1 MRIPK
6 YADDAVTCC
15 PEPFAWTARNNKGDS
30 MKQLLD
36 ISEAVA
42 EIGSRTTLYGLIGE
56 GKIRALKIGARTKI
70 DAASLREFIAGL
82 PEARISPP
90 RRRSA
95 A

>member
-1 MRIPK
+1 
-6 YADDAVTCC
+6 
-15 PEPFAWTARNNKGDS
+15 

-36 ISEAVA
+36 IDEVVA
-42 EIGSRTTLYGLIGE
+42 EVGSRTTLYGLIGE
-56 GKIRALKIGARTKI
+56 GKIRAVKIGARTKI
-70 DAASLREFIAGL
+70 VAASLREYIAGL

>member
-1 MRIPK
+1 
-6 YADDAVTCC
+6 
-15 PEPFAWTARNNKGDS
+15 

-56 GKIRALKIGARTKI
+56 GKIRALPIGARTKI